1 MPRITKLR
9 LGRVAYERG
18 RDPIRVGASI
28 FRYAATV
35 VAVEAE
41 GGTLGLGVVW
51 TQLDD
56 ELLYLRSLQPVL
68 ESAIVGQDADLPFLS
83 GSAVRA
89 AGLRVDGARI
99 ASAVEQALFDLAG
112 RVLNV
117 PCYQLLG
124 ARRHAIQSYV
134 ISAEDFFLKGTA
146 DTVALA
152 QRYVADG
159 FKACKFH
166 LWGDPKRDIET
177 LRALRQTLGNDIALM
192 LDPTSRYGRPEA
204 LAVGRVIEELG
215 FVRFEDPLPP
225 ADAAGYRWLS
235 RHLSVPLMANETLT
249 WSPEQCAQAAR
260 DGAVQGFRFN
270 VMRAGIGEALRH
282 GAVAEG
288 NGAELDI
295 AAFVPRGSLEASLHV
310 ALAAPASRWFEHHG
324 ALGLDE
330 VPGLSPGFSID
341 KGIATPNGAPGFGLG
356 IDWAEL
362 ERHTKWTA

>member
-1 MPRITKLR
+1 MPRIIKLR

-28 FRYAATV
+28 FRYAATIA
-35 VAVEAE
+35 AVEADD
-41 GGTLGLGVVW
+41 GTFGLGVVW

-68 ESAIVGQDADLPFLS
+68 EAAIVGQEADMPFLS
-83 GSAVRA
+83 GSAARA
-89 AGLRVDGARI
+89 AGLRIDGARI

-112 RVLNV
+112 RVLKV

-124 ARRHAIQSYV
+124 ARRRAIPSYV
-134 ISAEDFFLKGTA
+134 ISAEDFFLKGTE

-166 LWGDPKRDIET
+166 LWGDPRRDIET
-177 LRALRQTLGNDIALM
+177 LHTLRRTLGNEIALM

-225 ADAAGYRWLS
+225 ADAAGYRWLG

-249 WSPEQCAQAAR
+249 WSAEQCAQAAR
-260 DGAVQGFRFN
+260 DGSVQGFRFN
-270 VMRAGIGEALRH
+270 VMRGGIGEALRY

-288 NGAELDI
+288 NSAELDI

-310 ALAAPASRWFEHHG
+310 ALALPASRWFEHHG

-330 VPGLSPGFSID
+330 VPGLSPGFLIE
-341 KGIATPNGAPGFGLG
+341 KGIAMPNGAPGFGLG

-362 ERHTKWTA
+362 DRHTKWIA

>member
-9 LGRVAYERG
+9 LGRATYERG
-18 RDPIRVGASI
+18 REPIRVGASI
-28 FRYAATV
+28 FRYAATL
-35 VAVEAE
+35 AMAEAE
-41 GGTLGLGVVW
+41 DGTRGLGVVW

-56 ELLYLRSLQPVL
+56 ELLYLKSLQPVL
-68 ESAIVGQDADLPFLS
+68 EAAIVGQDAELPFLS
-83 GSAVRA
+83 GNAVRA
-89 AGLRVDGARI
+89 AGQRVDGSRI

-112 RVLNV
+112 RVLDV

-124 ARRHAIQSYV
+124 ARRRNIPSYV
-134 ISAEDFFLKGTA
+134 ISAEDFFVKGTA
-146 DTVALA
+146 DTVALG
-152 QRYVADG
+152 QSYLADG

-166 LWGDPKRDIET
+166 LWGDPKRDVPT
-177 LRALRQTLGNDIALM
+177 LHALREALGDDTALM
-192 LDPTSRYGRPEA
+192 LDPTSRYGRGEA
-204 LAVGRVIEELG
+204 LAVGRVISELG

-225 ADAAGYRWLS
+225 SDAAGYRWHS
-235 RHLSVPLMANETLT
+235 RHLSVPLVANETLT
-249 WSPEQCAQAAR
+249 WSAEQCAQAAR

-270 VMRAGIGEALRH
+270 VMRGGVGEALRY

-295 AAFVPRGSLEASLHV
+295 AALVPRGSLEASLHV
-310 ALAAPASRWFEHHG
+310 ALASPASRWFEHHR

-330 VPGLSPGFSID
+330 VPGLSSGFSID

-362 ERHTKWTA
+362 DRHTKWTA

>member
-1 MPRITKLR
+1 MSRVTKLR
-9 LGRVAYERG
+9 LGRVVYDRG

-35 VAVEAE
+35 AAVEDA
-41 GGTLGLGVVW
+41 GGTIGLGVVW
-51 TQLDD
+51 TQLEE

-68 ESAIVGQDADLPFLS
+68 ESAIVDREAELPFLS
-83 GSAVRA
+83 GSSVRA
-89 AGLRVDGARI
+89 AGMHVDGARI

-124 ARRHAIQSYV
+124 ARRRAIQSYV
-134 ISAEDFFLKGTA
+134 ISAEDFFLRGTA
-146 DTVALA
+146 ETVALA

-159 FKACKFH
+159 FQACKFH
-166 LWGDPKRDIET
+166 LWGDPKRDIGT
-177 LRALRQTLGNDIALM
+177 LRALRQTLGDDVALM

-270 VMRAGIGEALRH
+270 VMRGGISEALRC

-295 AAFVPRGSLEASLHV
+295 AAFVPRGALEASLHV
-310 ALAAPASRWFEHHG
+310 ALASPASRWFEHHG

-341 KGIATPNGAPGFGLG
+341 KGTATPNGAPGFGLG

-362 ERHTKWTA
+362 DRHTKWTA

>member
-35 VAVEAE
+35 ATIEAE

-68 ESAIVGQDADLPFLS
+68 ESAIVGQEADLPFLS
-83 GSAVRA
+83 SSAVRA

-99 ASAVEQALFDLAG
+99 ASAVEQAVFDLAG

-124 ARRHAIQSYV
+124 ARRRAIQSYV
-134 ISAEDFFLKGTA
+134 ISAEDFFVKGTA

-152 QRYVADG
+152 QRYIADG

-166 LWGDPKRDIET
+166 LWGDPRRDIET
-177 LRALRQTLGNDIALM
+177 LRALRQTLGNDVALM

-225 ADAAGYRWLS
+225 TDAAGYRWLS
-235 RHLSVPLMANETLT
+235 HHLSVPLMANETLT
-249 WSPEQCAQAAR
+249 WSSEQCAQAAR

-270 VMRAGIGEALRH
+270 VMRGGIGEALRY

-288 NGAELDI
+288 TGAELDI

>member
-1 MPRITKLR
+1 MPRIIKLR

-18 RDPIRVGASI
+18 RNPIRVGASI

-35 VAVEAE
+35 AAVEAE
-41 GGTLGLGVVW
+41 DGTLGLGVVW

-56 ELLYLRSLQPVL
+56 ELLYVRSLQPVL
-68 ESAIVGQDADLPFLS
+68 ESAIVGQEACLPFLS
-83 GSAVRA
+83 GSAVSA
-89 AGLRVDGARI
+89 TGQRVDGGRI

-112 RVLNV
+112 RVLGV

-124 ARRHAIQSYV
+124 ARRRAIPSYV
-134 ISAEDFFLKGTA
+134 ISAEDFFLKSTE

-159 FKACKFH
+159 FGACKFH
-166 LWGDPKRDIET
+166 LWGDANRDIET

-204 LAVGRVIEELG
+204 LAVGRVLEELG

-225 ADAAGYRWLS
+225 ADAAGYRWLG

-249 WSPEQCAQAAR
+249 WSAEQCAQAAR

-270 VMRAGIGEALRH
+270 VMRGGICEALRY

-295 AAFVPRGSLEASLHV
+295 AAFVPRGALEASLHV

-330 VPGLSPGFSID
+330 VPGLAPGFSID
-341 KGIATPNGAPGFGLG
+341 KGIATPNGTPGFGLG

-362 ERHTKWTA
+362 DRHTTWTA